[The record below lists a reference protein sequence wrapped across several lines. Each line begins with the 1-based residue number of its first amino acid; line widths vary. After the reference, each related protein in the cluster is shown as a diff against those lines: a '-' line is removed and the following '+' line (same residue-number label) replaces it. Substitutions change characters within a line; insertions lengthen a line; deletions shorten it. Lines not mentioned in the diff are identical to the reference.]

1 MEGMEEATE
10 DLTMNKKR
18 KYEDEED
25 SIEPSPKR
33 QVTSET
39 AFNLIDF
46 SDEMLLAILKHLDS
60 PSLIK
65 LSRYL

>member
-1 MEGMEEATE
+1 MEATE
-10 DLTMNKKR
+10 DPTLNKKR
-18 KYEDEED
+18 KHEDEEETV
-25 SIEPSPKR
+25 EPSPKR
-33 QVTSET
+33 IISET

-65 LSRYL
+65 LSRYFSLQTF

>member
-1 MEGMEEATE
+1 MEEATE